1 MALDLP
7 ASYQKIETCEIVIFF
22 LKIFADLSL
31 IKHRFLTIFQKM
43 IYKNTTVNHIFSI
56 LCLYPHFLKIL
67 SSWNGFSLC
76 LLSKT
81 QNKIIMEDV
90 LKTLASK

>member
-56 LCLYPHFLKIL
+56 LCLYLHFLKY
-67 SSWNGFSLC
+67 SVHGMSFPCASF
-76 LLSKT
+76 
-81 QNKIIMEDV
+81 
-90 LKTLASK
+90 LKLRIK